1 MPKRNLAAQLDA
13 ALEKLLEH
21 PLQPF
26 TATEPDIASLVH
38 LGSELLELP
47 REEFRM
53 KLKSRLL
60 RAAVLQSEAP
70 SATVGAAPVLQVR
83 GADQLIDFLKQ
94 AFLAVEEYVYRE
106 PNGAL
111 AYARL
116 KIGDMA
122 LEMGEAHGEFGPR
135 PGAFH
140 LYVPD
145 TDAAF
150 RRALHYGAA
159 SLYEPRDMPYGD
171 REGGVVDPSGN
182 HWYIGARKQ
191 EAKPTSPLREEFHTI
206 TPYLIVEHAEELV
219 EFVKEA
225 FGATELLRAKG
236 SAGGLHAELRI
247 GDSMIMIG
255 GAPGMQR
262 PASLG
267 TIYLYVPDV
276 DAVYERALRA
286 GATSVLAP
294 ADQPYGDRNA
304 HVVDPFGN
312 TWFIATPKKSPNMRV
327 Q

>member
-1 MPKRNLAAQLDA
+1 MPKPNLAAQLDA
-13 ALEKLLEH
+13 ALEKLMEH
-21 PLQPF
+21 DQQPS
-26 TATEPDIASLVH
+26 AGSEPEIASLVR
-38 LGSELLELP
+38 LGAELRDFP
-47 REEFRM
+47 RDEFRR

-60 RAAVLQSEAP
+60 RAAALQSEEST
-70 SATVGAAPVLQVR
+70 SAKSAPVLQVQ
-83 GADQLIDFLKQ
+83 GADHLIDFLKQ
-94 AFLAVEEYVYRE
+94 AFLAVEEYVYRK

-122 LEMGEAHGEFGPR
+122 LEMGEAHGEFGPK

-145 TDAAF
+145 ADAAF
-150 RRALHYGAA
+150 QRALHYGAT

-182 HWYIGARKQ
+182 HWYIGAHKQ
-191 EAKPTSPLREEFHTI
+191 EEKPRPDVREGFHTI

-225 FGATELLRAKG
+225 FGATELLRARG
-236 SAGGLHAELRI
+236 PAGGLHAELRI

-262 PASLG
+262 PESYAS
-267 TIYLYVPDV
+267 IYLYVPDV

-286 GATSVLAP
+286 GAASKLAP

-312 TWFIATPKKSPNMRV
+312 TWFLATPKKS
-327 Q
+327 QA